1 MKKIISAL
9 VAFVMMIGGIFA
21 SAPVM
26 AADGDT
32 AVILQGCENV
42 DNGHGE
48 GIACILRL
56 VVNILNV
63 GVGVLGVLGIVIVG
77 IQYLTSGGNE
87 EQMRKSKRRLFE
99 IVIGLIAYVLI
110 YAALTWLLP
119 GFGNATTS

>member
-32 AVILQGCENV
+32 AVILQGCANA
-42 DNGHGE
+42 DQGNGE

-63 GVGVLGVLGIVIVG
+63 GVGVLG
-77 IQYLTSGGNE
+77 E
-87 EQMRKSKRRLFE
+87 
-99 IVIGLIAYVLI
+99 
-110 YAALTWLLP
+110 
-119 GFGNATTS
+119 